1 MLSLKMFGAFGAFDT
16 VGAKFIR
23 ENLINNC

>member
-1 MLSLKMFGAFGAFDT
+1 MLSLKMFGAFGAFGA